1 VKKLAI
7 VYHSL
12 SGNTREIAEE
22 IRQGFHP
29 YRSDMEVDLMTALE
43 ADMKR
48 LQRYDALIF
57 GTYTWGN
64 GELPEAMKPLYL
76 AVEENDIF
84 RQKTTGVFGSGDK
97 NYPHFCR
104 AVDLMADMLAAK
116 TRLVLKMKVELN
128 PKEGDI
134 ERCRRFA
141 RRFAEYLRMT
151 PTHQNT
157 APTLNMT
164 TTHQTL
170 APGSACVTDNSA

>member
-1 VKKLAI
+1 MRNCEEASRLYTIPFPAT
-7 VYHSL
+7 S
-12 SGNTREIAEE
+12 REIAEE

-134 ERCRRFA
+134 ERCRRLLAVLPNIFA
-141 RRFAEYLRMT
+141 
-151 PTHQNT
+151 
-157 APTLNMT
+157 
-164 TTHQTL
+164 
-170 APGSACVTDNSA
+170 